1 MWHHEDSGAGTAEG
15 NCKKLISVVVESR
28 IKLLFVIIF
37 AKGLLIAFL

>member
-15 NCKKLISVVVESR
+15 NCKKLISVVESR
-28 IKLLFVIIF
+28 IKLVFVIIF